1 MAKENNIIGKRIEM
15 LRKRKKLSRE
25 KLGAIIGIAGNSVYR
40 IEAGFNLPSSEVV
53 IQLSKFFDVP
63 ADYILGIDKYSE
75 KESENNFNMK
85 KIPVY
90 EKVAAGLSGVAEP
103 IDYPIDEI
111 YIPLGSRGEFAVE
124 VVGDSMEPEIKEG
137 DYVIVD
143 TNAYIE
149 SGNRVVALINDGAD
163 ALVKVYRKTMDG
175 PAMLYSLN
183 QKYDPIILTDDL
195 KWEIVGKVVSL
206 YRRYG

>member
-1 MAKENNIIGKRIEM
+1 MARDENIIGKRIEM
-15 LRKRKKLSRE
+15 LRKRKNLSRE
-25 KLGAIIGIAGNSVYR
+25 KLGAIIGIAGNSIYR
-40 IEAGFNLPSSEVV
+40 IEAGYNLPSADVV
-53 IQLSKFFDVP
+53 IELSKFFDVP
-63 ADYILGIDKYSE
+63 ADYILGIDKS
-75 KESENNFNMK
+75 FGDQTGVNMK

-90 EKVAAGLSGVAEP
+90 EKVAAGVAGVAEP

-111 YIPLGSRGEFAVE
+111 YIPLGSKGEFAVE

-143 TNAYIE
+143 TNSFVE
-149 SGNRVVALINDGAD
+149 SGDRVVAIINDGAD
-163 ALVKVYRKTMDG
+163 ALVKVYRKFMDG

-183 QKYDPIILTDDL
+183 QKYDPIVLTEEL

-206 YRRYG
+206 YRRYR